1 MNKSKIIEAV
11 HKTNI
16 HLRED
21 DVQDSVNL
29 IISFLSE
36 TLSARD
42 RTEIRGFGT
51 FSVRKRNSRIARNPK
66 TGASIK
72 VNEKFHPYFRAS
84 TNLKD
89 ILKK

>member
-1 MNKSKIIEAV
+1 MNKSEIIETV

-36 TLSARD
+36 TLSTRD
-42 RTEIRGFGT
+42 RAEIRGFGT
-51 FSVRKRNSRIARNPK
+51 FSVRERKKRVARNPK
-66 TGASIK
+66 TG
-72 VNEKFHPYFRAS
+72 
-84 TNLKD
+84 
-89 ILKK
+89 